1 MDGTKGGSMKKDL
14 VSGGRFVAALSVSV
28 LLSGGFTARAEE
40 TFALQRTEFARYYR
54 EITGKDAP
62 ADAVRFAIDPKVSKS
77 GRDAYRIVSG
87 GARTVTVTVTGSNER
102 SVWYGLYDLLE
113 RRGGCRWFW
122 DGDIVPK
129 KDAIDLSGL
138 DVHEEA
144 HFEYRAIRYFAHRGL
159 TRFQAEHW
167 GLDDWKKE
175 IDWLLKRRLNTFM
188 LRIGQ
193 DDVFQRAFPEACPYP
208 DPAKPQPGMY
218 KGYNDRTL
226 FWSLQF
232 RGQLRHDLQKYAFE
246 RGLMSPEDFGTM
258 SHWYSPTPD
267 SFLAAK
273 KPPFLPQA
281 NSTHGEPHL
290 RVWDVRTNDWAEQY
304 WKLTKTAIDAYDQ
317 GAPEPR
323 LLHTIG
329 LGERRCYKDR
339 KANFDLKVKTL
350 NHFLDMAK
358 RDYPDAK
365 LLIAGWDFYGTWKN
379 EEVREYL
386 KTLDKDRVL
395 LWDYEADDPRRG
407 AGARNFTN
415 WDVIGKFPYT
425 YSVFLAYE
433 KALDARAN
441 YPLIEERQKLV
452 QSDPFCKG
460 YILWPESS
468 HTDTL
473 LLRFFTANA
482 WSDRPVPHEEVLD
495 EFCASRYGANAETM
509 KAAWKAALPASW
521 LRSWGKNYST
531 ALLGIGG
538 AVHDLSP
545 LIETWKK
552 PVADAREVF
561 TLLQRVPWDDPFIR
575 RDAIDIARMVLD
587 RMIALGV
594 WEFGR
599 DLAEWR
605 REKCKVEDGN
615 LVARV
620 ENLASLCNKM
630 ADLLALHTDYSLWE
644 SYRRLDAVEKI
655 RNPAFEKTLFE
666 NASCSYCRS
675 HQYELARHWYAPHVK
690 AVAEKLAKAVAAGDR
705 KAVIAV
711 KAEEERLALKAKPLE
726 SLKPVLPR
734 TEENFRKVL
743 REVESL
749 VK

>member
-1 MDGTKGGSMKKDL
+1 MKYTSL
-14 VSGGRFVAALSVSV
+14 FAAIAVVAATSTSQA
-28 LLSGGFTARAEE
+28 GAESIDA
-40 TFALQRTEFARYYR
+40 FSLQRTEFAKYHRQ
-54 EITGKDAP
+54 ITGRDAP
-62 ADAVRFAIDPKVSKS
+62 EGMVQFAIDPKVSKS
-77 GRDAYRIVSG
+77 GRDAYSIVTG
-87 GARTVTVTVTGSNER
+87 GIPRPEAVREADALAGVRASPRAAATITGSNLR

-113 RRGGCRWFW
+113 RRGGCHWFW
-122 DGDIVPK
+122 DGDVVPK
-129 KDAIDLSGL
+129 KESIDLSNL

-218 KGYNDRTL
+218 AGYNDRTL

-232 RGQLRHDLQKYAFE
+232 RGNLRRDLHKYAFD
-246 RGLMSPEDFGTM
+246 RGLMAPEDFGTM

-267 SFLAAK
+267 SYLANK

-281 NSTHGEPHL
+281 NSTHAEPHL
-290 RVWDVRTNDWAEQY
+290 RVWDIREGDWAEQY

-317 GAPEPR
+317 GAPAPR

-339 KANFDLKVKTL
+339 KSNFDLKVKTL

-365 LLIAGWDFYGTWKN
+365 LLIAGWDFYCTWKN

-386 KTLDKDRVL
+386 KTLDKDRVI
-395 LWDYEADDPRRG
+395 LWDYEADHASRR
-407 AGARNFTN
+407 ADSRNFTS

-441 YPLIEERQKLV
+441 YPIIEERQKLV
-452 QSDPFCKG
+452 QDDPFCKG

-495 EFCASRYGANAETM
+495 EFCASRYGANAELM
-509 KAAWKAALPASW
+509 KSAWKTALPASW
-521 LRSWGKNYST
+521 LRDWGNNYSY
-531 ALLGIGG
+531 AVLGIGTTPPAEKWCRRG
-538 AVHDLSP
+538 RSGWSSEAPARPGPSRRPPCVGVRARPCRLEGEYDGKRTTARCAPRKDQPGCRAVRPDGGPPRAPHRL
-545 LIETWKK
+545 
-552 PVADAREVF
+552 F
-561 TLLQRVPWDDPFIR
+561 
-575 RDAIDIARMVLD
+575 
-587 RMIALGV
+587 ALGV
-594 WEFGR
+594 VP
-599 DLAEWR
+599 APR
-605 REKCKVEDGN
+605 RRGEDK
-615 LVARV
+615 
-620 ENLASLCNKM
+620 E
-630 ADLLALHTDYSLWE
+630 
-644 SYRRLDAVEKI
+644 
-655 RNPAFEKTLFE
+655 P
-666 NASCSYCRS
+666 
-675 HQYELARHWYAPHVK
+675 
-690 AVAEKLAKAVAAGDR
+690 
-705 KAVIAV
+705 
-711 KAEEERLALKAKPLE
+711 
-726 SLKPVLPR
+726 
-734 TEENFRKVL
+734 
-743 REVESL
+743 
-749 VK
+749 